1 MKNHKTSELQTVLTV
16 TFVACFL
23 IANILAGK
31 QFQLPFGITMMGAV
45 IIFPMTYILSDIF
58 SEVYGYR
65 WSRLTC
71 YMAFGANILMAIVF
85 AIAIA
90 LPAAPFWT
98 NQEGFSATL
107 GNAPRILLAS
117 LAGYVV
123 GDYANDI
130 VFQLMKKKHENT
142 IKGFGSRAILS
153 SVIGELADSTI
164 FIPIAFAGE
173 MPIES
178 MLFMGA
184 TQVILKVAYE
194 IIILPLTNFV
204 VKRVSAHE
212 ARA

>member
-31 QFQLPFGITMMGAV
+31 QFQLPFGITMTGAV
-45 IIFPMTYILSDIF
+45 IIFPMTYILSDVF

-71 YMAFGANILMAIVF
+71 YMAFGANVLMAIVF
-85 AIAIA
+85 AIAIT

-123 GDYANDI
+123 GDYANDV
-130 VFQLMKKKHENT
+130 VFQLMKKKHEKT
-142 IKGFGSRAILS
+142 TKGFVSRAILS
-153 SVIGELADSTI
+153 SVVGELADSTI

-178 MLFMGA
+178 MLVMGA
-184 TQVILKVAYE
+184 TQVVLKVAYE
-194 IIILPLTNFV
+194 IVVLPLTNFV
-204 VKRVSAHE
+204 VKKVSAHE

>member
-31 QFQLPFGITMMGAV
+31 QFQLPFGITMTGAV

-98 NQEGFSATL
+98 NQAGFSAT
-107 GNAPRILLAS
+107 
-117 LAGYVV
+117 
-123 GDYANDI
+123 
-130 VFQLMKKKHENT
+130 
-142 IKGFGSRAILS
+142 
-153 SVIGELADSTI
+153 
-164 FIPIAFAGE
+164 
-173 MPIES
+173 
-178 MLFMGA
+178 
-184 TQVILKVAYE
+184 
-194 IIILPLTNFV
+194 
-204 VKRVSAHE
+204 
-212 ARA
+212 

>member
-31 QFQLPFGITMMGAV
+31 QFQLPFGITMTGAV

-90 LPAAPFWT
+90 PCC
-98 NQEGFSATL
+98 
-107 GNAPRILLAS
+107 
-117 LAGYVV
+117 
-123 GDYANDI
+123 
-130 VFQLMKKKHENT
+130 
-142 IKGFGSRAILS
+142 AILD
-153 SVIGELADSTI
+153 EPRRI
-164 FIPIAFAGE
+164 FRDVRQRAANPACVAGG
-173 MPIES
+173 IC
-178 MLFMGA
+178 
-184 TQVILKVAYE
+184 
-194 IIILPLTNFV
+194 
-204 VKRVSAHE
+204 R
-212 ARA
+212 R